1 MLSKINIYI
10 MKLKKYDDFLILEK
24 FDDNIKAELL
34 RLGVTDEDEINKHL
48 YYAHRGHLAD
58 YLHEKGK
65 SFKFGMLLA
74 LFKDAQFAKRRT
86 DIKVGVVKALH
97 RIVPMALAPFF
108 PILAIVGYI
117 LGSSRAF
124 NKIIS
129 PILSNPGNEYSGFL
143 KNIIDSSMK
152 LAEGEI
158 PVKDRFTRAFVVSDK
173 LVEAIKPE
181 VLQRF
186 SIELSQKMSQ
196 MDPDMEVP
204 EHYIENEL
212 KTYLND
218 NFEVDPQIP
227 LKEI

>member
-1 MLSKINIYI
+1 MK
-10 MKLKKYDDFLILEK
+10 KLKNYDSFLILEK

-34 RLGVTDEDEINKHL
+34 RLGVTDEKEINAHL
-48 YYAHRGHLAD
+48 YHAHRGHLAD

-65 SFKFGMLLA
+65 VFTFGMLLA
-74 LFKDAQFAKRRT
+74 LFKDAQVAKRRT

-97 RIVPMALAPFF
+97 RVIPMALAPFF
-108 PILAIVGYI
+108 PILAIFGYI
-117 LGSSRAF
+117 FGSSRAF
-124 NKIIS
+124 NKIIT
-129 PILSNPGNEYSGFL
+129 PILSDPGHEYTGFL
-143 KNIIDSSMK
+143 KSIIDSSMK
-152 LAEGEI
+152 VAEGEI
-158 PVKDRFTRAFVVSDK
+158 PVKDRFTRAFVVSDN

-186 SIELSQKMSQ
+186 SIQLSQKMAQ

-218 NFEVDPQIP
+218 NFEVDPRIP
-227 LKEI
+227 LKEV